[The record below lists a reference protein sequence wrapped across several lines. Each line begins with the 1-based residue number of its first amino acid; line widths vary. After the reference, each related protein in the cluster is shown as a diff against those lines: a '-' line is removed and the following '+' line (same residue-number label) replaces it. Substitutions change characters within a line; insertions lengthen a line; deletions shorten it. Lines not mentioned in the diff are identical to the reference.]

1 MEALGLEASMITYSG
16 MLSGLAR
23 NRQLTEIE
31 RVIEAMKKRN
41 MVPNAWALG
50 DLINRM
56 SDTMPIDQ
64 AFNVRTRQ
72 PPRSAL
78 VAQYSQHDT
87 HDTTQHTRHTTHT
100 AHDTRHD
107 TQMAQA
113 LVQKKVEA
121 NADVWHALLRVC
133 AKADDV
139 EKGIKILDMM
149 RSHSPELVNA
159 SSYCV
164 LIDTFAKAGRV
175 SRVRTTRHDTTRHAH
190 NTNTTRTSCMDSH
203 CVPGSSTVG
212 AHAEAQ
218 DQTGRLHL
226 QRTTFIITVI
236 VVVIIRN

>member
-1 MEALGLEASMITYSG
+1 MITYSG

-56 SDTMPIDQ
+56 SDSMPIDQ
-64 AFNVRTRQ
+64 AFNVRTWQ
-72 PPRSAL
+72 PL

-87 HDTTQHTRHTTHT
+87 RHGTRQTT
-100 AHDTRHD
+100 HD

-139 EKGIKILDMM
+139 EKGIRMLDMM

-175 SRVRTTRHDTTRHAH
+175 SRVRTTRDTTRHATRH
-190 NTNTTRTSCMDSH
+190 DTTRAR
-203 CVPGSSTVG
+203 G
-212 AHAEAQ
+212 
-218 DQTGRLHL
+218 
-226 QRTTFIITVI
+226 
-236 VVVIIRN
+236 